1 MEAVKEKKRVI
12 REKISITLSA
22 FSDSEL
28 ADKTKAVEN
37 RLFEF
42 ANFFESKIVLLYIN
56 NVNEVNTEQI
66 IKKSL
71 KLNKIVI
78 LPAIGTKNH
87 EIKLLKIDNAETDL
101 KIGSRG
107 VLEPDAEKCKIVPVK
122 CIDIA
127 IIPGIA
133 LDEKGSRIG
142 FGDGYYDRL
151 IPKLPLTARKVGI
164 AFEDQ
169 IIKQVPTE
177 SHDRHVDII
186 ITEKRII
193 YKI

>member
-1 MEAVKEKKRVI
+1 MEAVKEKKRGI
-12 REKISITLSA
+12 REKISITLSEL
-22 FSDSEL
+22 SESEL
-28 ADKTKAVEN
+28 AYKTKAVEN

-42 ANFFESKIVLLYIN
+42 ANFFESKIVLLYVN
-56 NVNEVNTEQI
+56 NVNEVNTELI
-66 IKKSL
+66 IEKSL

-78 LPAIGTKNH
+78 LPAINTKNH
-87 EIKLLKIDNAETDL
+87 EIKLLKIDDVKTGL
-101 KIGSRG
+101 KVGSRG
-107 VLEPDAEKCKIVPVK
+107 ILEPDAEKCKVVPVE

-133 LDEKGSRIG
+133 FDEKGSRIG
-142 FGDGYYDRL
+142 SGDGYYDRL
-151 IPKLPLTARKVGI
+151 IPQLPITARKVGI

-169 IIKQVPTE
+169 IIKQIPTE

>member
-1 MEAVKEKKRVI
+1 MEAVKEKKRII
-12 REKISITLSA
+12 RETISTTLSA

-28 ADKTKAVEN
+28 TDKTKDVEN
-37 RLFEF
+37 RLFDF

-71 KLNKIVI
+71 KLKKIVI
-78 LPAIGTKNH
+78 LPAIDTKNH
-87 EIKLLKIDNAETDL
+87 EIKLLKIDNVETDL

-107 VLEPDAEKCKIVPVK
+107 ILEPDAEKCKLVPVE

-142 FGDGYYDRL
+142 VGDGYYDRL

-169 IIKQVPTE
+169 IIKQIPTE

>member
-1 MEAVKEKKRVI
+1 MEAVKERKRGI
-12 REKISITLSA
+12 REKISITLSEL
-22 FSDSEL
+22 SESEL
-28 ADKTKAVEN
+28 ADKTKAVKN

-66 IKKSL
+66 IEKSL
-71 KLNKIVI
+71 KLDKIVI
-78 LPAIGTKNH
+78 FPAIDAKNH
-87 EIKLLKIDNAETDL
+87 EIKLMKIDSVEADL

-107 VLEPDAEKCKIVPVK
+107 ILEPDAKKCKVVPVE

-133 LDEKGSRIG
+133 FDEKGSRIG

-151 IPKLPLTARKVGI
+151 IPKLPITARKVGI

-169 IIKQVPTE
+169 IIKQIPTE

-186 ITEKRII
+186 VTEKRII